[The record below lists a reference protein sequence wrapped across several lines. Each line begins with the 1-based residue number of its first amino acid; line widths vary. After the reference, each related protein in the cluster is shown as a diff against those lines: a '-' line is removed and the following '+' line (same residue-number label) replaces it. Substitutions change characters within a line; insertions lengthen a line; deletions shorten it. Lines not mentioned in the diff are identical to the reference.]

1 MRKDTTVHYPDHGTG
16 DGNIADHP
24 RSSTMQTLDQEYT
37 KLMRQHEAFD
47 QQSNDPSQPWTP
59 ETERVWLAHVNP
71 LRNRMFE
78 IAMEIVDI
86 PARSDEDLRTK
97 AKVLHELA
105 NGETGDVVHQLAT
118 ALCADILRLKPH

>member
-1 MRKDTTVHYPDHGTG
+1 MRKHTSINVPVQGAG
-16 DGNIADHP
+16 DGNILDHAKP
-24 RSSTMQTLDQEYT
+24 SVMQVLDHEYT

-47 QQSNDPSQPWTP
+47 RQSNDVSQPWTP
-59 ETERVWLAHVNP
+59 EAERAWLAQVNP

-86 PARSDEDLRTK
+86 PARSDADLRTK
-97 AKVLHELA
+97 ATILHELA